1 MKETYLQ
8 GVTVAATALAQSF
21 DSARVIFNTY
31 FDRNY
36 GAGAANEITAA
47 DLEGTGMTL
56 AQLTNFITLCEQIQR
71 FRDGLAV
78 TSGDYDSTLNALRR
92 DV

>member
-21 DSARVIFNTY
+21 DSARVIYNTY

-36 GAGAANEITAA
+36 GAGAANAFTEA
-47 DLEGTGMTL
+47 DLTGTGMTL
-56 AQLTNFITLCEQIQR
+56 AQLTSFITLCEQLQR
-71 FRDGLAV
+71 FRDNQAV
-78 TSGDYDSTLNALRR
+78 ATGDYDSTLNALRR
-92 DV
+92 DL